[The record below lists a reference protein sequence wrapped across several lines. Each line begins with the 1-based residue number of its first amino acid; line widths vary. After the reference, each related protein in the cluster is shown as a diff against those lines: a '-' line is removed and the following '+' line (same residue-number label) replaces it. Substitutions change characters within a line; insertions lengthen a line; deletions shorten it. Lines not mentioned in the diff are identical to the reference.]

1 MTIREFLT
9 NVSNGIVTDAE
20 MEIARKEIA
29 KMDAAN
35 EKRKNKPSKTAVEN
49 EPIKASILAVL
60 TNDPQPASDI
70 AALVEI
76 TPQKAS
82 ALLRQLATAGAVAV
96 SEIKVPKKGEVN
108 GYTAVVVEAEVEAE
122 AAVAED

>member
-1 MTIREFLT
+1 MTNREFLT
-9 NVSNGIVTDAE
+9 NVSTCEACSTEVREHALAE
-20 MEIARKEIA
+20 LA

-49 EPIKASILAVL
+49 EPIKASILGVL

-96 SEIKVPKKGEVN
+96 SEIKVPKKGTVK
-108 GYTAVVVEAEVEAE
+108 GYALPVAE
-122 AAVAED
+122 ATDAE

>member
-96 SEIKVPKKGEVN
+96 SEIKVPKKGTVK
-108 GYTAVVVEAEVEAE
+108 GYALPVATDAE
-122 AAVAED
+122 